1 MATEDARYRQ
11 TSQFQLWSFSP
22 TQLSAMRENTNTAAR
37 TRIADRLASLPP
49 TAASASAAA
58 ANPNSASTSN
68 ANTPDPEGG
77 LGGNGNGNGRSSTP
91 ALPEF
96 LTAPEEAQLVT
107 FFTSELLRAGDHAE
121 MSDEI
126 KATAA
131 TFFRRFYV
139 TNSVMTYPPQE
150 MLIVALF
157 FGCKAEGSFVSI
169 SEFVKTFGRDD
180 PESVLA
186 GEFLLCQGLRFAI
199 DVKHPFRA
207 LRGALMELAALP
219 DIDLTRLGA
228 AESRARDI
236 LRFSP
241 LITDAYFHYTPSQ
254 IMMAA
259 LSLAD
264 RGLAEQLITKTFHHV
279 APAPDS
285 GADTPMAGTEHS
297 NPPGAKASHAEDQA
311 HIIGFQIRDKIL
323 GAVEACRD
331 MLGRELPERREH
343 WTNKAVIKAQITPLR
358 KKLNKCRDP
367 ERWNLVE
374 LQRARREQA
383 TRKGASGLDSDD
395 GGGGGDLEDDR
406 TLEGDEAVFGEPL
419 GAGTGGN
426 NTNNN
431 LHNNNNKRRKVLGGG
446 GAGGGKG
453 LDDPFG
459 GSL

>member
-11 TSQFQLWSFSP
+11 TSQYELWSFSP
-22 TQLSAMRENTNTAAR
+22 TQLADMREKTNAAAR
-37 TRIADRLASLPP
+37 ARIAERLSSLPALSNNTSTP
-49 TAASASAAA
+49 ASSV
-58 ANPNSASTSN
+58 
-68 ANTPDPEGG
+68 NTPDPDGA
-77 LGGNGNGNGRSSTP
+77 SAP

-96 LTAPEEAQLVT
+96 LTAAEEAQLVT

-121 MSDEI
+121 MTDEI

-131 TFFRRFYV
+131 AFFRRFYV
-139 TNSVMTYPPQE
+139 TNSIMTYPPQE

-169 SEFVKTFGRDD
+169 SDFVKTFGKDN
-180 PESVLA
+180 PEEVLA

-219 DIDLTRLGA
+219 DVDRARLGA
-228 AESRARDI
+228 AETRAREI

-254 IMMAA
+254 IMLAA

-264 RGLAEQLITKTFHHV
+264 RGLAERLITETFHHV
-279 APAPDS
+279 TPPPDS
-285 GADTPMAGTEHS
+285 GADTPSASGTDAPSSKKPTARSGED
-297 NPPGAKASHAEDQA
+297 KAQ
-311 HIIGFQIRDKIL
+311 IIGCHLRDKVL
-323 GAVEACRD
+323 GTIEACRD
-331 MLGRELPERREH
+331 MLAKELPERREH

-374 LQRARREQA
+374 LQRARRQQA
-383 TRKGASGLDSDD
+383 AKKADSED
-395 GGGGGDLEDDR
+395 GDPDDR
-406 TLEGDEAVFGEPL
+406 GEAGNSLQSDAAVFGDPL
-419 GAGTGGN
+419 TASARDT
-426 NTNNN
+426 
-431 LHNNNNKRRKVLGGG
+431 KRRKVLSN
-446 GAGGGKG
+446 GKG

-459 GSL
+459 GPL